1 MTERWQ
7 WPPKRLILQFSGL
20 RNALFYKFWS
30 FGTRYFTSSVGQ
42 GVCFLGWADG
52 VPGEAYPRKSVV
64 QAHSYPRKSV
74 VDGRFHR
81 AVCVAATPCSRSHSL
96 LLEQGY
102 AKQEWMENVPLVAI
116 DAFFDQK

>member
-1 MTERWQ
+1 MPYFT
-7 WPPKRLILQFSGL
+7 
-20 RNALFYKFWS
+20 S
-30 FGTRYFTSSVGQ
+30 FGVLGTRYFTSFVGL

-74 VDGRFHR
+74 VNGRFYR
-81 AVCVAATPCSRSHSL
+81 AVCVAATPCSWSHSL

-102 AKQEWMENVPLVAI
+102 ANQEWMENVPLVAI

>member
-1 MTERWQ
+1 M
-7 WPPKRLILQFSGL
+7 P
-20 RNALFYKFWS
+20 
-30 FGTRYFTSSVGQ
+30 YFTSF
-42 GVCFLGWADG
+42 GVLERVILQVLWARECAFWG
-52 VPGEAYPRKSVV
+52 GLMGCRGEAYPRKSVV

-74 VDGRFHR
+74 VNERFHR

-102 AKQEWMENVPLVAI
+102 ANQEWMENVPLVAI

>member
-7 WPPKRLILQFSGL
+7 LPPEHLILQFLGL
-20 RNALFYKFWS
+20 QNALFYKFGS
-30 FGTRYFTSSVGQ
+30 SGTRYFTRSVGL

-74 VDGRFHR
+74 VDGRFYHR
-81 AVCVAATPCSRSHSL
+81 KSVTLWCCNLNMR
-96 LLEQGY
+96 
-102 AKQEWMENVPLVAI
+102 
-116 DAFFDQK
+116 